1 MAERINKVILVLDRD
16 YDGEL
21 SSVATDSNVWL
32 IESPANR
39 ERASSY
45 RALHETST
53 AESGVTTFQA
63 AEDAS
68 ASEICLN
75 ILGTI
80 DLHHGGHS
88 SDPPYSV
95 LEVVGARLSPGVKTA
110 IEELG
115 FSKFELTVNGFR
127 ATR

>member
-21 SSVATDSNVWL
+21 SSVASDSHVWL

-39 ERASSY
+39 EAAASY
-45 RALHETST
+45 WALHETPT

-75 ILGTI
+75 ILTTI
-80 DLHHGGHS
+80 DLHHAGYS
-88 SDPPYSV
+88 SNPAYSV
-95 LEVVGARLSPGVKTA
+95 LEVVGARLNPVVKTA
-110 IEELG
+110 LEELG
-115 FSKFELTVNGFR
+115 FSTFESTVNGFR